1 MGIPTVRPDPPRSPR
16 PVKSRRGRRT
26 GRARRGPVLVAAGVI
41 AACLLLIVIESGGS
55 GSPRATVSTGAST
68 GNRGSRVASGI
79 GGGSTASRHALG
91 QLVQRGPHDSVS
103 ARPGSTGAGI
113 PSPDSLS
120 IPRAVGQLI
129 IATYAGTSPPAS
141 ILGAVRAGQVGGII
155 LMGQNTAGGVASVRA
170 ATNELQAAA
179 SAGRNPGLLIMTDQE
194 GGEVKRL
201 PGPPDGPASDLAAPA
216 VAHAQGAATAALLR
230 SAGVNVDLA
239 PVADV
244 TRTDGFM
251 TQEQRTFGSSPTGV
265 ARAVCAFAHALA
277 HSGVA
282 YTLKHFPGLG
292 DAATNTDGTPVSVTE
307 PAAEIAADGA
317 AYRRCGHGRLAVV
330 MVSSASYPSLTG
342 ATPAVLSPKI
352 YRAVLPKDGVDAVTI
367 SDSFES
373 GAIAAVQSPALRAIN
388 AGLDMVMYPDYEST
402 SAAAY
407 ARLLADL
414 QAGALS
420 PHRVRAAAARV
431 LTLKR
436 NLGLGLG

>member
-1 MGIPTVRPDPPRSPR
+1 
-16 PVKSRRGRRT
+16 
-26 GRARRGPVLVAAGVI
+26 
-41 AACLLLIVIESGGS
+41 
-55 GSPRATVSTGAST
+55 
-68 GNRGSRVASGI
+68 
-79 GGGSTASRHALG
+79 
-91 QLVQRGPHDSVS
+91 
-103 ARPGSTGAGI
+103 
-113 PSPDSLS
+113 
-120 IPRAVGQLI
+120 VGQLI